1 LPSLGRTKICIV
13 SSCGG
18 HLTEVRALK
27 PVYERYEHF
36 YVVNDQILLPKD
48 MEKKTYFICHAER
61 NWLVLVNFLEAW
73 RILHREKPRLILS
86 TGAGPVVPFMLIGKL
101 FGIPTVFIETL
112 ARVRAPSLTGR
123 IMYRLANRFF
133 YQWKSLSPSFPKAT
147 YGGPLL

>member
-1 LPSLGRTKICIV
+1 
-13 SSCGG
+13 
-18 HLTEVRALK
+18 
-27 PVYERYEHF
+27 
-36 YVVNDQILLPKD
+36 